1 MKAVMLTNYHMET
14 MPRCLS
20 LRMRVISGL
29 FLSGLNK
36 ATTTEILI
44 KVPLD
49 YAYPEVGSATLAVAR
64 MRAFKYPQLGTIF
77 TNPGMQSPRVVEE
90 RIIDRETGGPGNS
103 GLQFLIGRAGKVIST
118 ITDGRYDIVSACNGF
133 SSYHIMFISSKFQV
147 GIHEEWDRAG
157 MLVTRLLPRRT
168 RLHAITQPPNF
179 LRIYVDGH
187 L

>member
-1 MKAVMLTNYHMET
+1 
-14 MPRCLS
+14 
-20 LRMRVISGL
+20 
-29 FLSGLNK
+29 
-36 ATTTEILI
+36 
-44 KVPLD
+44 
-49 YAYPEVGSATLAVAR
+49 